1 MRFTVAVLQDH
12 LRAELFDRE
21 TGGETRE
28 FLAALGEEALRQGS
42 LRILICVN
50 VSRPIFKVEDYQAS
64 YYLKELAARPSV
76 RVALVSSRPDI
87 RAAHEYIEVLA
98 RQQSADV
105 RSFADEAKALR
116 WLRSEADT
124 SADAARPVSAI
135 AKDRKIP

>member
-1 MRFTVAVLQDH
+1 MRFAITALQDH

-21 TGGETRE
+21 TVGETRE

-42 LRILICVN
+42 PRILICVN

-64 YYLKELAARPSV
+64 YYMKELAARPTA
-76 RVALVSSRPDI
+76 RVALVSNRHDI

-98 RQQSADV
+98 RQQGANV

-116 WLRSEADT
+116 WLRSEIDT
-124 SADAARPVSAI
+124 PADAARPVSAA
-135 AKDRKIP
+135 AKDRKSP